1 MRVRLRKWEEIR
13 PVRGNAEVLL
23 QMWAENQRGVC
34 INSKGNVH
42 ILYAFKDDFSVWS
55 YCYSAYSGLKRGSK
69 QVTRQ
74 ATKTWLSGIF
84 YGKSSWFWVGLTLC
98 FWNYCSWEYGISELF
113 AQPKKDEW
121 TDQLLLWLHWISVAA
136 ANQLQPMQKGLAN
149 RRLGATLRTL
159 HCSRRCLLYFGDPW
173 SGEGSGK
180 AGTALMPHFSLER
193 MGLSAPSLP
202 LPNDHTRAEAELAK
216 TR

>member
-23 QMWAENQRGVC
+23 QMWAENQHGVC

-84 YGKSSWFWVGLTLC
+84 LWKIILILSRIDFMLLELLKLRVWNIWVV
-98 FWNYCSWEYGISELF
+98 CS
-113 AQPKKDEW
+113 AQKGWMDRPITPLAALDLSGCCKP
-121 TDQLLLWLHWISVAA
+121 AA
-136 ANQLQPMQKGLAN
+136 AYA
-149 RRLGATLRTL
+149 
-159 HCSRRCLLYFGDPW
+159 
-173 SGEGSGK
+173 EGVGKQK
-180 AGTALMPHFSLER
+180 AGSYSED
-193 MGLSAPSLP
+193 APLQ
-202 LPNDHTRAEAELAK
+202 
-216 TR
+216 